1 MVARHQHIGHQPVA
15 VALDRAAQRLQ
26 LRTSVF
32 RSAVA
37 ISPNEVRRV
46 IWDAA

>member
-26 LRTSVF
+26 FGLVFLLRG
-32 RSAVA
+32 RDVA
-37 ISPNEVRRV
+37 ERVRRV

>member
-1 MVARHQHIGHQPVA
+1 MVARDQHLGHQPIA

-26 LRTSVF
+26 FGRHVPV
-32 RSAVA
+32 RGGDIADAV
-37 ISPNEVRRV
+37 SRV